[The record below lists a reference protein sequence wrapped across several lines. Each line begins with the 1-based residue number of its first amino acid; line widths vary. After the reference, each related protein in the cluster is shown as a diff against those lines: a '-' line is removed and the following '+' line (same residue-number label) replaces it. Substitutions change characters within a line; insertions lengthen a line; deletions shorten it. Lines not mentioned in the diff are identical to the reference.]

1 VEKQATTLGIA
12 RPKGLAVFASKSKK
26 IALLNSRTIEKCIS
40 SI

>member
-1 VEKQATTLGIA
+1 VEKQATILRIA
-12 RPKGLAVFASKSKK
+12 GVKRLAVFASKSKE